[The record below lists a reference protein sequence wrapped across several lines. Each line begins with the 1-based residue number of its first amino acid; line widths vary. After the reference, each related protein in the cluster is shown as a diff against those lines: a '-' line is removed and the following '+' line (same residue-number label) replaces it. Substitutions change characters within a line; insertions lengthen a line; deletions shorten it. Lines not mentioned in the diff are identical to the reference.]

1 MSITNFIRASRG
13 TLQFYKSRLLSAATL
28 YKAAFSRHKKVLE
41 QAKELAADRKDMIAT
56 IAGFAAGVALGVPGA
71 VARMGLAKLAAK
83 STNAFAV
90 GGELAELFVGAGA
103 GLAADVP
110 AAEAFEPTAEIPEL
124 KELTVWRNIAEMSD
138 KLLAISLLTDKQLK
152 IVSAAGAAI
161 TEIRLREGGAMNLE
175 KTDAELQALV
185 EALKSAD
192 QASGEVAVGLNDAK
206 AEIDALGATARTR
219 SMTVEEV
226 EQDIWIEWIADLRD
240 DDLLDEDEI
249 TDHLEKLN
257 VIGEGREFW
266 DEGMFHREPPRLDVD
281 FGSWVSDED
290 ERDAVNSAR
299 AKLRRRPPVTVEE
312 SVYYEKTKVEHAALL
327 TAFPGPLDRRGFIPV
342 RCLHDVPYNPPEP

>member
-1 MSITNFIRASRG
+1 MQI
-13 TLQFYKSRLLSAATL
+13 YKSRLLSAATL

-41 QAKELAADRKDMIAT
+41 QAKESAADRKDMIAT

-161 TEIRLREGGAMNLE
+161 TEIRLREGGAKNLE

-192 QASGEVAVGLNDAK
+192 QASGKSQWA
-206 AEIDALGATARTR
+206 
-219 SMTVEEV
+219 
-226 EQDIWIEWIADLRD
+226 
-240 DDLLDEDEI
+240 
-249 TDHLEKLN
+249 
-257 VIGEGREFW
+257 
-266 DEGMFHREPPRLDVD
+266 
-281 FGSWVSDED
+281 
-290 ERDAVNSAR
+290 
-299 AKLRRRPPVTVEE
+299 
-312 SVYYEKTKVEHAALL
+312 
-327 TAFPGPLDRRGFIPV
+327 
-342 RCLHDVPYNPPEP
+342 